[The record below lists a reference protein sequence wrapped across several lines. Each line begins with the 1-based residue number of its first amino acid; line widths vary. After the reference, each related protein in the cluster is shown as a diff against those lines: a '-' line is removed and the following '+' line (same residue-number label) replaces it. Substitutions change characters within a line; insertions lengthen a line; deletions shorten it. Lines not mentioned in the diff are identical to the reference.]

1 MVFTEDKVTVQYQD
15 LSVSVKPETL
25 TDGMAGDILMDTL
38 QTALGSENVELSRQ
52 DGVLTVKGKL
62 DSGGNFELRLDSQ
75 TGNFLSLAMPE
86 SDFYMEFSGFEFY
99 R

>member
-1 MVFTEDKVTVQYQD
+1 
-15 LSVSVKPETL
+15 
-25 TDGMAGDILMDTL
+25 MDTL

-75 TGNFLSLAMPE
+75 TR
-86 SDFYMEFSGFEFY
+86 EFSLPRHARE
-99 R
+99 

>member
-1 MVFTEDKVTVQYQD
+1 M
-15 LSVSVKPETL
+15 
-25 TDGMAGDILMDTL
+25 
-38 QTALGSENVELSRQ
+38 ELSRQ
-52 DGVLTVKGKL
+52 DGVLTVKGRL
-62 DSGGNFELRLDSQ
+62 DNGGNFELRLDSQ